1 MNITAKACAKINL
14 TLDVYSKREDG
25 YHSLSSIMQSIS
37 LHDILQVCLA
47 EKPGIHFKCEAPNQP
62 NVPSGEDN
70 LAVKAALLVLEWA
83 QNRHIH
89 IQGGIDIMLHKNI
102 PSQAGLGG
110 GSSDAAAAIAA
121 VNSLLHLQMPQTD
134 LLQTAAL
141 LGSDVPFFLLSGTVL
156 AQGRGE
162 KLTPLPDLPV
172 LNLVV
177 VKPDNNV
184 PTAWAYQQLD
194 AVPQRYSHR
203 ATARAEKAIN
213 EQNII
218 RLLQC
223 MSNDF
228 EQPVFTHMPALAIVQ
243 DDMRMAGLQPVHL
256 CGSGS
261 ALFGI
266 AADQAAAEKSA
277 ALLQK
282 RYAQVYTAHTL
293 TREQAS
299 V

>member
-1 MNITAKACAKINL
+1 
-14 TLDVYSKREDG
+14 
-25 YHSLSSIMQSIS
+25 
-37 LHDILQVCLA
+37 
-47 EKPGIHFKCEAPNQP
+47 
-62 NVPSGEDN
+62 
-70 LAVKAALLVLEWA
+70 
-83 QNRHIH
+83 
-89 IQGGIDIMLHKNI
+89 MLHKNI